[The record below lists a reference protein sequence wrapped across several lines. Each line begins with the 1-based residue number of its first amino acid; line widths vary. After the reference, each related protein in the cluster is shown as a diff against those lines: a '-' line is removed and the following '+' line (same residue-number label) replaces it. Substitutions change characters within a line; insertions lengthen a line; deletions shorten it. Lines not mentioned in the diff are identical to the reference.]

1 MENNWMNNPKLKNL
15 DPAKLALLS
24 SLATEGASK
33 SQSEMLPFLL
43 SAMQTADKKG
53 INFEGEE
60 KNLLLEV
67 LMQQLSP
74 DDKKK
79 AETIIQMTSAFKK

>member
-1 MENNWMNNPKLKNL
+1 MDNWMNNPKLKDL

-24 SLATEGASK
+24 SLASEGANK
-33 SQSEMLPFLL
+33 KQSEMLPFLL
-43 SAMQTADKKG
+43 SAMQAADSNG
-53 INFEGEE
+53 INFEGDE

-74 DDKKK
+74 DEKKK
-79 AETIIQMTSAFKK
+79 AETIIKMTSAFKK